1 MTHQNAD
8 GQICCASYRV
18 GNETVKA
25 RLLETQAG
33 LQKQYSIA
41 LQQED
46 ECKTCE
52 VGEDLVR
59 ARALFLQ
66 VVFGG
71 VTVCTLQD
79 VVEDAGAALV

>member
-1 MTHQNAD
+1 MTQQNSD
-8 GQICCASYRV
+8 GQMCCASYRV
-18 GNETVKA
+18 GNVTVKA
-25 RLLETQAG
+25 RLLETHAG
-33 LQKQYSIA
+33 LQKQYSIV

-52 VGEDLVR
+52 VGSNFVH
-59 ARALFLQ
+59 ARALFLR

-79 VVEDAGAALV
+79 VVEDVRAALV